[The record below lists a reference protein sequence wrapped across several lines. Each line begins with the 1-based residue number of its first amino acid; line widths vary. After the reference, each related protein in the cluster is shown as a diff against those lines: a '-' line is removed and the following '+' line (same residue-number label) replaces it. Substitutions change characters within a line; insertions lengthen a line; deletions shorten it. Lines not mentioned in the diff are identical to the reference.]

1 MQTAA
6 DIARLSHIE
15 DGRAHVPLFEQS
27 RFPTTEIIDRSVEI
41 MNDITAKN
49 LNKDIL
55 IFETDGAEVR
65 VSFAPQSNHD
75 IEDKIVQILT
85 NAFLERLCPSHTEAT

>member
-1 MQTAA
+1 
-6 DIARLSHIE
+6 
-15 DGRAHVPLFEQS
+15 
-27 RFPTTEIIDRSVEI
+27 